1 MNRAEILQGM
11 GVDDGFIGHQ
21 IRVRIESYGCAFTL
35 PTVTAADV
43 AGELADLLRA
53 DLPDDEV
60 SVTPYA
66 CFSEQRAEADQVTA
80 SIEAMLS
87 ELRGIDQPGLAF
99 LRRIG
104 MFAPEETA
112 A

>member
-1 MNRAEILQGM
+1 MIAMHMPN
-11 GVDDGFIGHQ
+11 VDQGFIGHQ
-21 IRVRIESYGCAFTL
+21 VRVYHVHYECAFTL
-35 PTVTAADV
+35 PIVTAAGL
-43 AGELADLLRA
+43 AGELAELLRA

-66 CFSEQRAEADQVTA
+66 CFSEQRAEADRVTA

-87 ELRGIDQPGLAF
+87 ELRDTDHPGLAF

-104 MFAPEETA
+104 LYASEENA

>member
-1 MNRAEILQGM
+1 MTAVHMPN
-11 GVDDGFIGHQ
+11 VDQGFIGHQ
-21 IRVRIESYGCAFTL
+21 VRVYVAGYGCAFTL
-35 PTVTAADV
+35 PTVTAAAI

-60 SVTPYA
+60 SVTQCA
-66 CFSEQRAEADQVTA
+66 GFSDQRAEAERVTA

-87 ELRGIDQPGLAF
+87 ELRDTDKPGLAF

-104 MFAPEETA
+104 LYAPEENA
-112 A
+112 Q